1 MNQRAGNKARSLSH
15 FETWNHPGVS
25 SFKVRH
31 GAWEPQKI
39 TKIQTLLLKLWTELR

>member
-1 MNQRAGNKARSLSH
+1 MNQRAGNKVRSLSH

-25 SFKVRH
+25 GFKARH
-31 GAWEPQKI
+31 GAWEPQKV